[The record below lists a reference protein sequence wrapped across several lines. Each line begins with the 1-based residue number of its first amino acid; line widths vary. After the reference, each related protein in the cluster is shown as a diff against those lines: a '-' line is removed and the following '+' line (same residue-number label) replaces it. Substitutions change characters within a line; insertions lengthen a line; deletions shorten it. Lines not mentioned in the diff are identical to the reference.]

1 MVLLNDQG
9 ATGLAASRISA
20 DQLAQVR
27 GHLEVMRQ
35 ARDDV
40 ELLNRH
46 GAAFRR
52 AVIAATGN
60 ATLSS
65 LPEGISSRTLRPR
78 IWRGLVDGNA
88 SDRTVAEHE
97 AIYAALA
104 AGDPALAQAAA
115 LLHVS
120 NTGKWL
126 REHLEGDDVG
136 EIPLSVPEALHASP
150 A

>member
-1 MVLLNDQG
+1 MGCLATVLLNDQG

-46 GAAFRR
+46 DAAFHR

-65 LPEGISSRTLRPR
+65 LLEGISSRTLRPR

-97 AIYAALA
+97 PFTPRSPRVIRRWRR
-104 AGDPALAQAAA
+104 P
-115 LLHVS
+115 
-120 NTGKWL
+120 
-126 REHLEGDDVG
+126 R
-136 EIPLSVPEALHASP
+136 LSCT
-150 A
+150 